1 MVSCFWDCYLQQ
13 TFFQRTPTTALNYF
27 NYFTEIEEE
36 FVKRRGAHLLI
47 SSLDWSLIDT
57 WKQRG
62 IPLHVVLR
70 GINSSFASYDVKA
83 RRGRRVNS
91 LFYCQQEVEAGF
103 LEYCE
108 SRVGGTHTSAEA
120 NGTSSA
126 TTNGSGISDQGAPF
140 SRESIIEYLTEQQ
153 ETIARLTVAHAADAP
168 LAEAFSRATRRLGEI
183 TADLSA
189 ASAVL
194 HERIESDLTLVEE
207 IILEGLRHSAGAATL
222 EELRHEGDQ
231 QLRAYRKG
239 MSPEVYEQT
248 RHNFMARKL
257 RERYRVPRL
266 SLFYL

>member
-1 MVSCFWDCYLQQ
+1 M
-13 TFFQRTPTTALNYF
+13 
-27 NYFTEIEEE
+27 
-36 FVKRRGAHLLI
+36 KRRGAHLLI

-70 GINSSFASYDVKA
+70 GINSSFESYDTKA

-108 SRVGGTHTSAEA
+108 SRIGGNHTSDE
-120 NGTSSA
+120 TSGLA
-126 TTNGSGISDQGAPF
+126 KANGSGISDQGAPF
-140 SRESIIEYLTEQQ
+140 SRESIIEYLTEQR
-153 ETIARLTVAHAADAP
+153 ETVARLSVMHEADAS
-168 LAEAFSRATRRLGEI
+168 LSEAFSRAARRLGEI
-183 TADLSA
+183 IADLSA

-207 IILEGLRHSAGAATL
+207 LILEGLRHDADAATL
-222 EELRHEGDQ
+222 EELRREGDQ

-248 RHNFMARKL
+248 RNNFIARKL